1 MLRASK
7 KLRDSWFR
15 DGNGSRNKGYEH
27 FVAYLRE
34 HLTSDSSST
43 STTGR

>member
-15 DGNGSRNKGYEH
+15 YGNASWDKGYEH
-27 FVAYLRE
+27 FVAYVRE
-34 HLTSDSSST
+34 HLTSDTSSP
-43 STTGR
+43 STTGH